1 MQSIIFDYLNNY
13 SSFQLF
19 GLSHWIA
26 IFLFFFMV
34 IFLPWFSKTHLEVR
48 HQNLIGNIL
57 ITLVFINYP
66 IWVVL
71 EFIAGTFDFKLHLPL
86 HLCRFANLLLP
97 IALFWKNDKIFQIL
111 YFWGM
116 SAIFQAIF
124 TPDIIHDFPHFHY
137 FRYFFAHQLMVI
149 SIIYYVVVF
158 KMKPTIHGLKNAF
171 LALNIFLLVAFIS
184 NKFLGSNYFWIM
196 DKPPAGSILDFMGPW
211 PWYIFVAELVALL
224 HFYLAFIVY
233 KFLDYNFGLIKK

>member
-26 IFLFFFMV
+26 IFVFFFMV

-66 IWVVL
+66 IWVIL

-86 HLCRFANLLLP
+86 HLCSLQIFYSDC
-97 IALFWKNDKIFQIL
+97 LFWKNDKIFKYFIL
-111 YFWGM
+111 GDV
-116 SAIFQAIF
+116 SN
-124 TPDIIHDFPHFHY
+124 
-137 FRYFFAHQLMVI
+137 I
-149 SIIYYVVVF
+149 S
-158 KMKPTIHGLKNAF
+158 
-171 LALNIFLLVAFIS
+171 S
-184 NKFLGSNYFWIM
+184 
-196 DKPPAGSILDFMGPW
+196 
-211 PWYIFVAELVALL
+211 
-224 HFYLAFIVY
+224 HFYT
-233 KFLDYNFGLIKK
+233 